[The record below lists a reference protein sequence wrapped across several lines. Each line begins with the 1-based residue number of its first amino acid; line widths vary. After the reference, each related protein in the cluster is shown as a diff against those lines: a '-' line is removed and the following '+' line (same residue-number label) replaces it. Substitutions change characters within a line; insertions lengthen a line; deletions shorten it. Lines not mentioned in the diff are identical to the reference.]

1 MTPST
6 SQVLLEVQDE
16 FIKLLQAKNSW
27 EKNEVV
33 ALYQQA
39 QVNGFRRYLPG

>member
-1 MTPST
+1 MTQST
-6 SQVLLEVQDE
+6 SQVLLEAQDE

-27 EKNEVV
+27 GKNEVV

-39 QVNGFRRYLPG
+39 QINVLRRYLPG